1 MGKKGGLPWYIPE
14 DLRKFKTLTTGHPII
29 MGRKTFESIGRP
41 LPNRTN
47 IVITRDSTFHQE
59 GIVVVSS
66 LEMAIHKA
74 QEVESKE
81 LFIIGGGEIFRQSID
96 FADKLY
102 ITLVHE
108 EIDGDIIFPEYSA
121 FNKLISK
128 SESSGNGFT
137 YAFVELSK

>member
-1 MGKKGGLPWYIPE
+1 MNKPLISLIVAISEKNRVMGKKGGLPWYIPE

-81 LFIIGGGEIFRQSID
+81 LFIIGGCEIS
-96 FADKLY
+96 
-102 ITLVHE
+102 
-108 EIDGDIIFPEYSA
+108 
-121 FNKLISK
+121 
-128 SESSGNGFT
+128 
-137 YAFVELSK
+137 